1 MLLDEERY
9 QRLAE
14 AAAERGV
21 SVATIVREA
30 LDRGMPTSPHRR
42 RQAGQRVL
50 DAPDMPLPDVEDLL
64 AELDDL
70 RGRRG

>member
-30 LDRGMPTSPHRR
+30 LDRGIPTSPHRR